1 MKSLLRLCDDLNL
14 NNGILVHEIIIA
26 ESFKEICENTISR
39 NSDYLWVETSHRL
52 RTYARERY
60 DVLNK
65 YTSRLAG
72 V

>member
-39 NSDYLWVETSHRL
+39 NSDYL
-52 RTYARERY
+52 
-60 DVLNK
+60 
-65 YTSRLAG
+65 
-72 V
+72 